1 MILTRH
7 CSFCDD
13 ERSFEQPP
21 CADGHGTDC
30 PELACAE
37 CGMAIVVGD
46 APELPVLACSQ
57 AA

>member
-1 MILTRH
+1 MIFTRH
-7 CSFCDD
+7 CSICDD

-21 CADGHGTDC
+21 CADGHGIDC

-37 CGMAIVVGD
+37 CGMAIMIGD
-46 APELPVLACSQ
+46 APQLPVFVRSQ